1 MLLLGSLFFVKKGV
15 NLGNMNSIDTKWVQD
30 NVLPRKLDGHK
41 KTFGHVLVVAG
52 SEGKCGAAILT
63 VRAALH
69 TGCGMVTALIPKE
82 AITPLLASNPE
93 VMYATQGNMEG
104 FDLSQFD
111 SIAIGPGLGF
121 SELAKFNLNYI
132 LTHYNGPVIIDADAL
147 TLLVDHLH
155 LLKPNHIIT
164 PHPKEFARLQGFEYI
179 ISERVAQANAF
190 SKKFPSILVL
200 KGKGTLVLAQH
211 EMSMI
216 NNTGND
222 GLATAGS
229 GDVLTG
235 IIASLCAQGYTPF
248 HAACIGVFLH
258 GLAADI
264 AIKHQSKASLVASD
278 IISYLGQIRLID

>member
-1 MLLLGSLFFVKKGV
+1 MFIRFPFYSQKGV

-30 NVLPRKLDGHK
+30 NVRPRTLDGHK

-82 AITPLLASNPE
+82 AIMPLLASNPE

-104 FDLSQFD
+104 LDLSQFD

-121 SELAKFNLNYI
+121 SELAKSNLNYI

-147 TLLVDHLH
+147 TLLVDHLY
-155 LLKPNHIIT
+155 LLKQNHIIT

-190 SKKFPSILVL
+190 SKKYPSILVL
-200 KGKGTLVLAQH
+200 KGKGTLVLAQN
-211 EMSMI
+211 EMPMI
-216 NNTGND
+216 NTTGND

-235 IIASLCAQGYTPF
+235 IIASLCAQGYRPF

-278 IISYLGQIRLID
+278 IITYLGQIRLID